1 MPSPAV
7 AAGVAVL
14 LLLAVVSG
22 GVYLLGDAGAGSP
35 AQAARSPQ
43 IRELAATLSPLPTLS
58 PPAVPSSAPSSMP
71 SAVTPSVPPSVPGG
85 EPAAHGRVTA
95 TPPRV
100 IAVAPGTVAQDVV
113 RRIEAFKHVTRVAV
127 ADGGAVRFST
137 ATLNLLAVDPVE
149 FRAFAPKAVAEE
161 QEVWNALA
169 RGEFVAE
176 SRTAAR
182 YRLALGGSYA
192 TQGASR
198 LRVAAS
204 APFGLPGVDGLV
216 GKEAGRTLGLSPGV
230 ALLVHTPV
238 AQAAALVPKIRRLL
252 GAGAQV
258 MTVGVTAVKSPD
270 PANGP
275 AARRPVLAKGGN
287 PYYVGR
293 PGSYLELYKIAAGVC
308 PGLSWTVLAAIGQVE
323 SGHGRNNGPSSA
335 GALGPMQFMPA
346 TWRAYGVDGDGDG
359 KPDIWSPYDAVPGA
373 ARYLCA
379 NGAGN
384 GGDKLRSAVYRYNHS
399 WSYVDKVLGLSQAYA
414 RAYT

>member
-1 MPSPAV
+1 MSRPGLMPSPAV
-7 AAGVAVL
+7 AAGLAVL
-14 LLLAVVSG
+14 LVLGVVAG
-22 GVYLLGDAGAGSP
+22 GVYVLARAGAGAPAEAARTSP
-35 AQAARSPQ
+35 AGVSD
-43 IRELAATLSPLPTLS
+43 LAVPVTPFPTLT
-58 PPAVPSSAPSSMP
+58 PPPSAAPAPS
-71 SAVTPSVPPSVPGG
+71 ARRG
-85 EPAAHGRVTA
+85 EPVVNGPVRVAA
-95 TPPRV
+95 TPPRL
-100 IAVAPGTVAQDVV
+100 IAVAPRPVGEDLV
-113 RRIEAFKHVTRVAV
+113 RRIQALKHVARVAV

-176 SRTAAR
+176 SRTVAR
-182 YRLALGGSYA
+182 YRLTLGGEYA
-192 TQGASR
+192 AQGIPR

-204 APFGLPGVDGLV
+204 ASLGLPGVDGLV
-216 GKEAGRTLGLSPGV
+216 GREAGRTLGLSPGV
-230 ALLVHTPV
+230 ALLVHTP
-238 AQAAALVPKIRRLL
+238 AAEAAALGPKIRRLL

-258 MTVGVTAVKSPD
+258 LPIGVARATSPD
-270 PANGP
+270 PTAE
-275 AARRPVLAKGGN
+275 RPKQRPSVAKGGN
-287 PYYVGR
+287 AYYVGR
-293 PGSYLELYKIAAGVC
+293 PGSYLDLYKVAAGVC

-359 KPDIWSPYDAVPGA
+359 KSDIWSPYDAVPGA

-379 NGAGN
+379 NGAGR

-399 WSYVDKVLGLSQAYA
+399 WSYVNKVLGLSQAYA
-414 RAYT
+414 RAYA